1 MAMRP
6 LNDRELEE
14 IVNASPDEGSLS
26 EFEDHISNASES
38 ECSDDSYDSPQ
49 PIQNSVET
57 FLSKNG
63 NIEWQLHPPAQHGRL
78 PASNIIKSTPGVT
91 RYAVSRISDVKCSFE
106 AVFHTALQNEIIEMT
121 NIEGQRVYGEQ
132 WTDIDGSVFHAYLG
146 LLLLAG
152 VYRSHGESTKSLW
165 DKDTGRNIFRATMS
179 HETFCKISR
188 VLRFDKKSTRE
199 ERRRTDKLAAIRS
212 IWEKWVE
219 VLPKLYNPGE
229 NVTVDEQLVAFRGR
243 CPFKQYIPSKP
254 AKYGIKIWTMCDSK
268 TSYVLKAQIYTGKV
282 SGAAPERNQGMRVV
296 SDLTSEL
303 RGQNITCDNFF
314 TSYNLGQL
322 LLKRKL
328 TMLGTIR
335 KNKPELPH
343 KMTNKEVHS
352 SSFYFTNDTTVVN
365 YIPKRHKNVVL
376 MSTLHHDAEISDRA
390 DKKPKMIL
398 DYNSTKGAVDTLDQ
412 LLGTYTCKR
421 KSNRWPMIVFY
432 NILDVSAYN
441 AYVLWISVDPNWN
454 ASKLTRRRIF
464 LEELGKS
471 LIKEHIASRT
481 HFPRTE
487 DSLRMV
493 TSIQNPNDVGGVSE
507 SVTTR
512 KSTKRA
518 RCKFCPSSNDNK
530 TNMVCGKCSKHIC
543 KKHVTYL
550 CPQCKQYWNRTTMS
564 IAKTVPKFMFL
575 KHFDMSGHIDP
586 NSIYVKY
593 HCFYD

>member
-421 KSNRWPMIVFY
+421 KTNRWPMIVFY

-441 AYVLWISVDPNWN
+441 AYVLWISFDPNWN

-493 TSIQNPNDVGGVSE
+493 KSIQNPNDVGGVSE

-550 CPQCKQYWNRTTMS
+550 CPQCKQ
-564 IAKTVPKFMFL
+564 
-575 KHFDMSGHIDP
+575 
-586 NSIYVKY
+586 
-593 HCFYD
+593 

>member
-212 IWEKWVE
+212 IWE
-219 VLPKLYNPGE
+219 N
-229 NVTVDEQLVAFRGR
+229 
-243 CPFKQYIPSKP
+243 
-254 AKYGIKIWTMCDSK
+254 K

-586 NSIYVKY
+586 NSIYVKDK
-593 HCFYD
+593 HKKNNQMIDSLLSDKDNFDIHILLCINRLH